1 MVAWPAARARAAL
14 RSLLTA
20 SLAGALRPD
29 PAELAR
35 YAEPAGD
42 PGLFGPGSLAWVVH
56 ADLPSMLV
64 GGLAALMF
72 QTLHPLAMAGVAD
85 HSGFRS
91 DPLGR
96 LERTARF
103 VAGTTFGPTRLAE
116 ELLDRV
122 RRTHERVVG
131 TARDGRRY
139 SANDPALL
147 TYVHVTEV
155 WCFLRSFQRYG
166 PRPLLRS
173 ERDRYLAEV
182 VVVAERL
189 GARDVPASVAEVRAY
204 LAAVAGELEATPEAL
219 DTVAFLRRPLAR
231 RPEAVVG
238 HRVLTDAA
246 FDLLPAHARALLGAT
261 PCGAL
266 RTVPVRT
273 AGRAF
278 TAAMRWAIGPSLV
291 AAAARARCALRPA
304 R

>member
-1 MVAWPAARARAAL
+1 VVAWPAARARAAL

-42 PGLFGPGSLAWVVH
+42 PGLFGPGALAGVV
-56 ADLPSMLV
+56 
-64 GGLAALMF
+64 F

-103 VAGTTFGPTRLAE
+103 VAGTTFGPTPLAE

-219 DTVAFLRRPLAR
+219 
-231 RPEAVVG
+231 
-238 HRVLTDAA
+238 TDAA

-278 TAAMRWAIGPSLV
+278 TAAMRWAVGPSLV